1 VTRWNRVGE
10 RSVRPLEVTLRP
22 TTTRAAIALVAFGAL
37 VAIPLP
43 GDYAS
48 ADCAAPAIRFEDGR
62 SHIRVAPGDSVTLTG
77 TGFVKGCDDGGD
89 SDFGCAAPQYE
100 QPRDDIEL
108 ELRQGGEERLLAT
121 ADAENECDD
130 LGRVSWS
137 ATIPADAIAGR
148 ATLVP
153 DGGEP
158 LTVQIVPE

>member
-1 VTRWNRVGE
+1 
-10 RSVRPLEVTLRP
+10 
-22 TTTRAAIALVAFGAL
+22 
-37 VAIPLP
+37 
-43 GDYAS
+43 
-48 ADCAAPAIRFEDGR
+48 
-62 SHIRVAPGDSVTLTG
+62 LTG

-89 SDFGCAAPQYE
+89 SDFGCAAPKYE

-108 ELRQGGEERLLAT
+108 RLRQRGEERLLAT
-121 ADAENECDD
+121 ADAQNEGDD

-158 LTVQIVPE
+158 LTIRIVPE